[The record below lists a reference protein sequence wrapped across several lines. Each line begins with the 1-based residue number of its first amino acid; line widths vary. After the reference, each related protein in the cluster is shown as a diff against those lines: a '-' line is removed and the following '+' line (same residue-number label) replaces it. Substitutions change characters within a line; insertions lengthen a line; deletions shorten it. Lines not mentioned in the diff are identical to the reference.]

1 MESIHK
7 LENTIAGW
15 YKQLPF
21 HIPANIRKWLAE
33 NLWWLVIIGVV
44 LGILGIITSLQ
55 AIFIAS
61 SYSNLLPYAVASGL
75 GTTLTV
81 SIWIN
86 IAMLLIMVAIEA
98 MAVSP
103 LKQQKKWGWD
113 LMFLLMLLSAVLAV
127 VSSILSMNILGLFPV
142 AIGLVIGGFV
152 LFEIR
157 SNFISKTSGS
167 GPIQPKN

>member
-7 LENTIAGW
+7 LENTIASW

-33 NLWWLVIIGVV
+33 NLWWLVVIGVV
-44 LGILGIITSLQ
+44 LGILGIITLLQ
-55 AIFIAS
+55 AVFVVT
-61 SYSNLLPYAVASGL
+61 SYSRLLPYAVASGF
-75 GTTLTV
+75 GTTLAIST
-81 SIWIN
+81 WIN
-86 IAMLLIMVAIEA
+86 IAMLLIMIAIEA